1 MRRNYRCELLE
12 LPAKYFFGQLELVML
27 KTNYKTHSYNH
38 KAKQNALGNLLH
50 KEQVIVQIEKQKKH
64 VALMRTIDKNSM
76 ENSIWCLMLLI
87 CSFFLFINCT
97 NSYISCGRF
106 YTSPM
111 ENGEMVMCLSVK
123 PVGT

>member
-50 KEQVIVQIEKQKKH
+50 KRASHCSNRKAKKNT
-64 VALMRTIDKNSM
+64 LR
-76 ENSIWCLMLLI
+76 
-87 CSFFLFINCT
+87 
-97 NSYISCGRF
+97 
-106 YTSPM
+106 
-111 ENGEMVMCLSVK
+111 
-123 PVGT
+123 

>member
-50 KEQVIVQIEKQKKH
+50 KEQLIVQIEKQKKTRC
-64 VALMRTIDKNSM
+64 VN
-76 ENSIWCLMLLI
+76 ENYRQETLRRIQ
-87 CSFFLFINCT
+87 FD
-97 NSYISCGRF
+97 
-106 YTSPM
+106 
-111 ENGEMVMCLSVK
+111 V
-123 PVGT
+123 